1 MYTVFT
7 ARIDHAVFE
16 RLNIGSC
23 TQAQPPQVHYRVQNY
38 LARSMKRRF
47 ASPRS
52 VMDVDTFFLKTGFGD
67 FKVGSLSSFAESIHP
82 CVLQANAAIEAES
95 AYVPFSNSRP

>member
-1 MYTVFT
+1 MDAVFT
-7 ARIDHAVFE
+7 ACIYHAVFE

-47 ASPRS
+47 ASPPS
-52 VMDVDTFFLKTGFGD
+52 VIDVETFLLK
-67 FKVGSLSSFAESIHP
+67 S
-82 CVLQANAAIEAES
+82 
-95 AYVPFSNSRP
+95 